1 MQSSP
6 SSRSKLKLK
15 IFGWYQII
23 GGIVG
28 LLITIWLLAHTGQIN
43 GLLLLFILIAFGLY
57 GFSIYCGRLLLT
69 DNYSR
74 GLGLSVINQV
84 LQIIHFAMLGY
95 AYQYASGLMF
105 ELGMGINHGLKFNFN
120 FALNSIWQLSIGTNN
135 RSFLLAINLVAIYW
149 LYFIE
154 KLRIA
159 IKQEQAN
166 IEELQH
172 DDGLQPNKLG
182 NDDELTDSQP
192 AL

>member
-1 MQSSP
+1 MQSFL

-23 GGIVG
+23 GGIAG

-43 GLLLLFILIAFGLY
+43 GLVLLLILVAFGLY

-74 GLGLSVINQV
+74 GLSLSIINQA

-95 AYQYASGLMF
+95 AYQYSSGLMF
-105 ELGMGINHGLKFNFN
+105 ELGMGVNQGLKFNFN
-120 FALNSIWQLSIGTNN
+120 FALNSIWQLSIGTND
-135 RSFLLAINLVAIYW
+135 RSFTLAINLVAIYW

-166 IEELQH
+166 MEELQY
-172 DDGLQPNKLG
+172 DDGL
-182 NDDELTDSQP
+182 
-192 AL
+192 